1 MVKPTSKGILLQT
14 LMLLSATIIKK
25 ESMREKPKNLKA
37 RLEEIKIINTAKML
51 LIEHK
56 HISEDE
62 AHKYL
67 EKRAMNLRKSKVKIA
82 SEIIEEYI
90 K

>member
-1 MVKPTSKGILLQT
+1 M
-14 LMLLSATIIKK
+14 KK
-25 ESMREKPKNLKA
+25 EAMREKPKDMKTK
-37 RLEEIKIINTAKML
+37 LEEIKIVNTAKML

-62 AHKYL
+62 AHKYI
-67 EKRAMNLRKSKVKIA
+67 EHRAMNFRKSKVKVA

>member
-1 MVKPTSKGILLQT
+1 
-14 LMLLSATIIKK
+14 
-25 ESMREKPKNLKA
+25 
-37 RLEEIKIINTAKML
+37 ML